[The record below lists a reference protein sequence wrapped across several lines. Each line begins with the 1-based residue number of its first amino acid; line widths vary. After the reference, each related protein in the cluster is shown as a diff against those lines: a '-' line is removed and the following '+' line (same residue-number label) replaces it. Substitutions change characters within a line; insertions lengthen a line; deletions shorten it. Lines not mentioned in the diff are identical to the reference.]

1 MTLSLEGMHCASC
14 VSTIERALSAVP
26 GVAAASVNLATARAQ
41 VSGTGLDA
49 TRLID
54 AVRES
59 GYQASLPAEGEP
71 AGDLDA
77 RTARESRDLLR
88 RIVVSAALTVPVIVI
103 SMGGFVVPGR
113 DLLLFALTLPVYL
126 WGGAPFLT
134 GMWRTLQHRT
144 ANMDTLVGLGTTAA
158 FLLSTAVALFPRAL
172 ARAEASGAYFE
183 AVGVIVTLLLL
194 GRWLETRARGRTS
207 VAVRALL
214 DLAPKKA
221 RVLRDGREVEIPLS
235 EVLVGDRLWVKP
247 GDAVPVDSVVVAG
260 ESSVDESMLTGESIP
275 VARVPGDRV
284 MGGTLNQEG
293 LLEVRAAA
301 VGRDTALAQ
310 IVRLVE
316 QAQASKPALAR
327 LADRIAGIFVPAV
340 LAIGVLAWV
349 AWYVLGPEPRFLRAS
364 VVLASV
370 LLIACPCALGL
381 ATPTAILVG
390 TGRAASR
397 GILFRN
403 AEALERARKIRTVV
417 LDKTGTVTEGRPRLT
432 DRVLIEAGGED
443 SLALAAALEKAS
455 AHPLASAIV
464 AAAEKAGR
472 RLPPVERFQSRA
484 GLGVVGVAGGRRVAV
499 GSARLLE
506 LEGVDVSALTE
517 DSARFSAEGK
527 TPIFVAVDGKAA
539 ALLAVA
545 DREKPSSAEAVRRLR
560 GLGHRVLLLTGDRE
574 ATARAVAARVSIDE
588 VLAEVAPGEK
598 AARIRQLQA
607 GGEAVAMVGDGVNDA
622 PALAQADV
630 GIAIGAGAD
639 VAVEASD
646 VTLVGGDLR
655 SVPEA
660 LEISEATVRAIRQN
674 LGLAFVYNVVGIPVA
689 AGVLYPATGWLLSPM
704 LASAAMAA
712 SSVSVVF
719 NSLRLARRSRS

>member
-1 MTLSLEGMHCASC
+1 
-14 VSTIERALSAVP
+14 
-26 GVAAASVNLATARAQ
+26 
-41 VSGTGLDA
+41 
-49 TRLID
+49 
-54 AVRES
+54 
-59 GYQASLPAEGEP
+59 
-71 AGDLDA
+71 
-77 RTARESRDLLR
+77 
-88 RIVVSAALTVPVIVI
+88 
-103 SMGGFVVPGR
+103 
-113 DLLLFALTLPVYL
+113 
-126 WGGAPFLT
+126 
-134 GMWRTLQHRT
+134 
-144 ANMDTLVGLGTTAA
+144 
-158 FLLSTAVALFPRAL
+158 
-172 ARAEASGAYFE
+172 
-183 AVGVIVTLLLL
+183 
-194 GRWLETRARGRTS
+194 
-207 VAVRALL
+207 
-214 DLAPKKA
+214 
-221 RVLRDGREVEIPLS
+221 
-235 EVLVGDRLWVKP
+235 
-247 GDAVPVDSVVVAG
+247 
-260 ESSVDESMLTGESIP
+260 
-275 VARVPGDRV
+275 
-284 MGGTLNQEG
+284 
-293 LLEVRAAA
+293 
-301 VGRDTALAQ
+301 
-310 IVRLVE
+310 
-316 QAQASKPALAR
+316 
-327 LADRIAGIFVPAV
+327 
-340 LAIGVLAWV
+340 
-349 AWYVLGPEPRFLRAS
+349 
-364 VVLASV
+364 
-370 LLIACPCALGL
+370 
-381 ATPTAILVG
+381 
-390 TGRAASR
+390 
-397 GILFRN
+397 
-403 AEALERARKIRTVV
+403 
-417 LDKTGTVTEGRPRLT
+417 
-432 DRVLIEAGGED
+432 
-443 SLALAAALEKAS
+443 
-455 AHPLASAIV
+455 
-464 AAAEKAGR
+464 
-472 RLPPVERFQSRA
+472 
-484 GLGVVGVAGGRRVAV
+484 VAGGRRVAV